1 LDEGGEHMF
10 DFNQNFPRIVGI
22 LLIMAAMAMLFN
34 PSLREGNILLM
45 VIVVA
50 AECLIIITGLLFLVL
65 PPNEIVE
72 IFRPLVLGI
81 PGFLIRLVF
90 ASLFLGTFFALVI
103 FLLFPELV
111 PLPQMTI
118 MQEQILK
125 VKREVQIIGCICS
138 SSILGGFVH
147 KVLTHDTRRRRA
159 LATDGEITAAD
170 LSFWEVIKALFCS
183 LFVSLVIFFL
193 IRAGILK
200 AVEVDTFNIYGVT
213 AVSAITGYFAENII
227 NRLRMV
233 YETIL
238 GDAENK

>member
-10 DFNQNFPRIVGI
+10 DFNQKFTRIVGI

-45 VIVVA
+45 LIVAA

-72 IFRPLVLGI
+72 IFRPFLLGI
-81 PGFLIRLVF
+81 PGFLTRLVF
-90 ASLFLGTFFALVI
+90 ASLFLGAFF
-103 FLLFPELV
+103 FL
-111 PLPQMTI
+111 
-118 MQEQILK
+118 

-147 KVLTHDTRRRRA
+147 KVLTRDTRRRKA
-159 LATDGEITAAD
+159 LATDEEITAAD

-213 AVSAITGYFAENII
+213 ALSAITGYFGENII

-233 YETIL
+233 YETMI
-238 GDAENK
+238 GNAENK